1 MIFNLKNLI
10 GYLAIGFLLKL
21 LILSKAWMQTEG
33 WFFFFQIL
41 EMLLSYFLDNYVG
54 SIYSELSSK
63 NIYYI
68 HVLGSPSSIILIH
81 HLPDQHFP
89 LFILSIWILNIFP
102 FFPHCFNSLQSL
114 ACSLCL
120 LQQVLNIQF
129 CNICIAIS
137 LQVFL
142 CPFSISFYDFYLSL
156 VSLCDIFPLN
166 S

>member
-1 MIFNLKNLI
+1 
-10 GYLAIGFLLKL
+10 
-21 LILSKAWMQTEG
+21 
-33 WFFFFQIL
+33 
-41 EMLLSYFLDNYVG
+41 MLLSYFLDNYVG

-68 HVLGSPSSIILIH
+68 HVLGSPSSIIHIH

-89 LFILSIWILNIFP
+89 LYILSTWILNIFP

-114 ACSLCL
+114 ACSLYL
-120 LQQVLNIQF
+120 LQQIFYIQYSKLNIQFSNNSIFSIFSKF

-142 CPFSISFYDFYLSL
+142 CPFLISFYDFHLSL
-156 VSLCDIFPLN
+156 VFLCDFFPLN